1 MGEASRPLKAIQTM
15 SFHLD
20 KMLEN
25 ANSSLAAGNSCH
37 GARVGCVREEQVQKG
52 LGKPWGDG
60 SVHYLGGSGG
70 FMSVYIYV
78 NTYQM
83 VYLKYT

>member
-1 MGEASRPLKAIQTM
+1 M

-37 GARVGCVREEQVQKG
+37 GARVGCVREEQVRKG

-60 SVHYLGGSGG
+60 SVHYLGGSGD
-70 FMSVYIYV
+70 FMSVYICQHLPNGV
-78 NTYQM
+78 P
-83 VYLKYT
+83 